1 MNVLRTIRTA
11 WSRIP
16 QVWTLFRDARV
27 PRALK
32 IAAAALAVL
41 IVSPLDLLGDIPIVG
56 AFDDLALLAL
66 LVNLFTTLASRAIT
80 KAEIARSPRRVGPSA
95 LLAGR

>member
-1 MNVLRTIRTA
+1 MNVLRTIGTA
-11 WSRIP
+11 WSRVP
-16 QVWTLFRDARV
+16 QVYRLFRDGRV
-27 PRALK
+27 PRSLK
-32 IAAAALAVL
+32 IGAVVLALL

-66 LVNLFTTLASRAIT
+66 LVNFFVSLADRAV
-80 KAEIARSPRRVGPSA
+80 ARVEDRDAPRRVGPGA